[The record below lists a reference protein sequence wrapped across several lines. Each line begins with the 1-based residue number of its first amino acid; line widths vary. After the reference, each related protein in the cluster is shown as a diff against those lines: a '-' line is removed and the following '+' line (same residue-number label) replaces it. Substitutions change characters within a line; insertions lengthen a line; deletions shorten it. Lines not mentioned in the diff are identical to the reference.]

1 MNPNLVPSLIAAGI
15 MLLVA
20 FPIHEFSHAL
30 AAQRLGDNTARYMGR
45 LTLDPRVHFDP
56 IGGGILLLGAVLSGF
71 MVGWA
76 KPTPVNPLNLA
87 GGQRGELL
95 VALAGPLS
103 NLVMAAIVA
112 APLRVLF
119 LNDALVFEILQNR
132 ALDLVLQVLLI
143 LVQINVLLFVFNL
156 LPIPPLD
163 GYRVLLGFVSPRT
176 AYQLR
181 QYEQYG
187 FLLILLVFLLEV
199 RGVGP
204 LGRIGGA
211 INGFLLGT

>member
-156 LPIPPLD
+156 LPSPPLD

-187 FLLILLVFLLEV
+187 FVLILLIFLLEV
-199 RGVGP
+199 RGIGP
-204 LGRIGGA
+204 LGLIGRA